1 MDILSKISKYTAP
14 TEESFVDNL
23 NRINQELSILERSA
37 GAIPDNPTRNQVLQ
51 SITLMQQQMIEIM
64 DTIG

>member
-37 GAIPDNPTRNQVLQ
+37 GGIPDNSNKNGIRKNLRSVEQNL
-51 SITLMQQQMIEIM
+51 SNKLRRK
-64 DTIG
+64 